1 MEIGNFVTQD
11 LAEEGQWFSLVLYNK
26 KTDIDICILGDDSDQ
41 VQRQTRKALK
51 KLRSKIK
58 PEGEVEFDDETID
71 GLADANDESVLVRIA
86 GIRGWKVERK
96 GNKEISR
103 EPEPV
108 TLNGVELKNDRQ
120 SYELLIKK
128 IPAIKDFVLKTS
140 RERTNFLFEKPNS

>member
-11 LAEEGQWFSLVLYNK
+11 LAEEGQWFPLVLYNK

-71 GLADANDESVLVRIA
+71 GLADANDEAVLVRIA

-120 SYELLIKK
+120 SYELLINK
-128 IPAIKDFVLKTS
+128 IPAIKEFVLTTS
-140 RERTNFLFEKPNS
+140 RKRENFLGNRN